1 MATVKK
7 LVLIEFTPQQMFGLV
22 DRVEDYPTFLPWCG
36 GTELLDRTDL
46 ITRARLHINY
56 HGIKSDFSTEND
68 KVFPTHMLIKLV
80 DGPFHHLEGTWNFTP
95 LGDTACKV
103 DFTLHYEFSS
113 KLIEKAVGPVF
124 SHIANTFVDSFVRR
138 AEQIYPRSKPA

>member
-7 LVLIEFTPQQMFGLV
+7 LVLIEYTPQQMFDLV
-22 DRVEDYPTFLPWCG
+22 DRVEEYPKFLPWCG
-36 GTELLDRTDL
+36 GTELLDRTEL

-68 KVFPTHMLIKLV
+68 KVYPTHMLIKLV
-80 DGPFHHLEGTWNFTP
+80 EGPFHHLEGTWDFTP
-95 LGDTACKV
+95 LGDRACKV

-124 SHIANTFVDSFVRR
+124 SHIANTFVDAFVRR
-138 AEQIYPRSKPA
+138 AGQVYGETSG